1 MNLVVLIATR
11 EPDPK
16 THNNITA
23 LKNKKTINKFQIKW
37 KVKKMCFAVLTN
49 YCQKQKPEI

>member
-16 THNNITA
+16 TRNNITA
-23 LKNKKTINKFQIKW
+23 LKNKKTKNKFQIKW

-49 YCQKQKPEI
+49 YCRKQKPEI